1 MCRCRSTC
9 RSVMLLLCL
18 EVWCWPRTALGRDEY
33 IINHVSGLVYAWL
46 PWAGDWHVLKPK
58 DRVPVGA
65 LIQCLQ
71 QTEISFVPAPGSAA
85 GLTSASLVLVS
96 PAMFR
101 LSANVMRSFQVSE
114 ASSSEEMKGNSGE
127 DDRAKPVADDPLP
140 LTIAWERQGGVSL
153 FMENTKD
160 IVNGF
165 RNVKSLSITGAKS
178 AVLARNMIKD
188 IKITFPTDGMLLPTI
203 KPQEE
208 LMISWVI
215 DGMSKRPMIEVYIWP
230 KDKERGVAVT
240 TTNSEVI
247 PVTLAKGGYFIQLAT
262 PDLSYQSK
270 TIYIAID

>member
-1 MCRCRSTC
+1 
-9 RSVMLLLCL
+9 
-18 EVWCWPRTALGRDEY
+18 
-33 IINHVSGLVYAWL
+33 
-46 PWAGDWHVLKPK
+46 
-58 DRVPVGA
+58 
-65 LIQCLQ
+65 
-71 QTEISFVPAPGSAA
+71 
-85 GLTSASLVLVS
+85 
-96 PAMFR
+96 
-101 LSANVMRSFQVSE
+101 
-114 ASSSEEMKGNSGE
+114 
-127 DDRAKPVADDPLP
+127 
-140 LTIAWERQGGVSL
+140 
-153 FMENTKD
+153 MENTKD